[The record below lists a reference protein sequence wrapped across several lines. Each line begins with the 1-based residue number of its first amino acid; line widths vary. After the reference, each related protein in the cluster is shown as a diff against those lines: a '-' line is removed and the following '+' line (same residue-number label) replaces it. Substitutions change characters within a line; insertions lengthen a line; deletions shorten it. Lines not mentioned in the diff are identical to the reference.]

1 MHILIVTDQHP
12 DTIGGAQ
19 VSIRVQQTF
28 LERAGHRVTIVAPRL
43 LNPGEAKTTTPGVI
57 ELPAMPITSDKSYGA
72 SWPGQASVRR
82 VLRRLEALPPVTL
95 VHVQGDFWGALIGY
109 QLARR
114 LNVPAVN
121 TMHNNLDAGTRAV
134 TPFAPAV
141 FWALRAV
148 RRCVLGRPR
157 WPGRQTVAARRR
169 PKPRGGWAYLAQLAA
184 DSNAVVAPSRHFA
197 GDLER
202 AGVPGPFAVIAT
214 GVHDDLVDEIKAES
228 FSRGPGVRM
237 LWCGR
242 MSPEKR
248 LFEMLEAFRLFIAAG
263 GSAHL
268 VVVGAGLQYEQA
280 VRFVREHSLG
290 DLVTFTGALSHE
302 QTLAEIFRA
311 DVLVQTSRGFETQ
324 GMTPYEA
331 ALLGT
336 PTLYCDANI
345 ASAVDVAPAWIE
357 PSGSAQELAAVLAT
371 AATEIA
377 SGAPGEMRV
386 PELLTE
392 GMRQSS
398 RTEEMLEVYRALCEN
413 A

>member
-43 LNPGEAKTTTPGVI
+43 LNSGSAKTTTPGVI
-57 ELPAMPITSDKSYGA
+57 ELPAMPITRDKSYGA
-72 SWPGQASVRR
+72 SWPGRTSVRR
-82 VLRRLEALPPVTL
+82 VLARLESLPPVTL

-157 WPGRQTVAARRR
+157 WPGREAATARHS
-169 PKPRGGWAYLAQLAA
+169 KPRGGWAYLAQLAA

-214 GVHDDLVDEIKAES
+214 GVHDDLIDEVKAEG
-228 FSRGPGVRM
+228 FSRGPDVRV

-248 LFEMLEAFRLFIAAG
+248 LTEMLEAFSMFVAAG
-263 GSAHL
+263 GRAHL
-268 VVVGAGLQYEQA
+268 VIVGAGLQYEQA

-290 DLVTFTGALSHE
+290 DLVTFTGALSHA
-302 QTLAEIFRA
+302 QTLAEIYRA

-336 PTLYCDANI
+336 PTIFCDANI

-357 PSGSAQELAAVLAT
+357 PSGSAPELAAVLTT
-371 AATEIA
+371 AVAEIA
-377 SGAPGEMRV
+377 AGAPGATRV
-386 PELLTE
+386 PELLTD

-398 RTEEMLEVYRALCEN
+398 RTEAMLELYRAVCEDV
-413 A
+413 